1 MTADRARATVRA
13 AFTIQAASYAASAV
27 VADRERRRWFVDLVD
42 PPPDARVLDV
52 ATGPGFTALA
62 FAARV
67 RLVLGVDLTPA
78 MLAQARAGAGSLPPG
93 TGGGSFYVALGDA
106 AALPV
111 AGGAFD
117 VVTCGNALHH
127 FPAVEPVLRE
137 LRRACKPGGVVAIS
151 DLVSDEDPARAA
163 EHNAIERL
171 RDPSH
176 VRSLPASELVALL
189 ERHGCAVRSVTTTA
203 TRRGLGEWLAI
214 ARTPPEAAAEVRRRL
229 EATIADDGA
238 GLDVA
243 WEDGPEGPEL
253 RFTHTTAWI
262 VAGVEGRERP
272 T

>member
-1 MTADRARATVRA
+1 MTADRARSTVRA
-13 AFTIQAASYAASAV
+13 AFTTQAASYAASAV
-27 VADRERRRWFVDLVD
+27 VADRERRRWFADLVD

-62 FAARV
+62 FAPR
-67 RLVLGVDLTPA
+67 
-78 MLAQARAGAGSLPPG
+78 
-93 TGGGSFYVALGDA
+93 VALGDA

-151 DLVSDEDPARAA
+151 DLASDEDPAKAA

-189 ERHGCAVRSVTTTA
+189 ERHGCAVRGVTTTA

-214 ARTPPEAAAEVRRRL
+214 ARTPP
-229 EATIADDGA
+229 
-238 GLDVA
+238 
-243 WEDGPEGPEL
+243 
-253 RFTHTTAWI
+253 
-262 VAGVEGRERP
+262 
-272 T
+272 